1 MNRNRIAALLLAL
14 VMLTGMLPSALAA
27 NETYKLTVTIT
38 DSGEGAANR
47 TVTDYTNYLTGD
59 TNLVATIGALVAGN
73 YESLKIF
80 ESPAMRDKLDRG
92 LEAYTNSSS
101 WSDFVTREMAG
112 ASGDL
117 LPLIA
122 DFDTVMSLSLLEKA
136 AALASAAKEE
146 EAGAAPDIDPGLAA
160 KIEAM
165 IAERAE
171 AKAAKNYARADEI
184 RGELTAMGVTLKD
197 SKEGTTYT
205 IG

>member
-1 MNRNRIAALLLAL
+1 
-14 VMLTGMLPSALAA
+14 V
-27 NETYKLTVTIT
+27 TVLY
-38 DSGEGAANR
+38 DVLKAK
-47 TVTDYTNYLTGD
+47 TND
-59 TNLVATIGALVAGN
+59 AT
-73 YESLKIF
+73 K
-80 ESPAMRDKLDRG
+80 RK
-92 LEAYTNSSS
+92 
-101 WSDFVTREMAG
+101 
-112 ASGDL
+112 
-117 LPLIA
+117 LIA